1 MTSARE
7 QSTIRWGATVV
18 VVALALA
25 YGVLPLV
32 RRWRER
38 EDAIASARDQVAR
51 LQGLLLAGPVV
62 GNPGTPALVIRGR
75 TSDLAGSTLQTLV
88 QELARSSRVSVN
100 RLEVRPDS
108 GDAGTLRATLSATT
122 DIYGLADLL
131 ARLQGHVPVLGAE
144 ELSVVPNPV
153 LRGSLLQL
161 TVAVRA
167 PWVEAP

>member
-1 MTSARE
+1 M
-7 QSTIRWGATVV
+7 RWGATVA
-18 VVALALA
+18 VVALAIA
-25 YGVLPLV
+25 YVVLPVV

-38 EDAIASARDQVAR
+38 EEAIASARDQVAR
-51 LQGLLLAGPVV
+51 LQGVLSAGPASA
-62 GNPGTPALVIRGR
+62 GDAPPSLVIRGR

-88 QELARSSRVSVN
+88 QELARASRVSVN

-108 GDAGTLRATLSATT
+108 GEAGALRATLSATT

-131 ARLQGHVPVLGAE
+131 ARLQGHVPVLSAE
-144 ELSVVPNPV
+144 EVSVVPNPV